1 MSRCLFS
8 LKLALQEK
16 FMQSSQHIL
25 QETVKGMQDEL
36 RECYVRIK
44 DYEFKEDEWKQVK
57 EKMDSFKV
65 W

>member
-1 MSRCLFS
+1 
-8 LKLALQEK
+8 
-16 FMQSSQHIL
+16 MQRSQHIL

>member
-1 MSRCLFS
+1 M

>member
-1 MSRCLFS
+1 
-8 LKLALQEK
+8 
-16 FMQSSQHIL
+16 MQSSQYIL